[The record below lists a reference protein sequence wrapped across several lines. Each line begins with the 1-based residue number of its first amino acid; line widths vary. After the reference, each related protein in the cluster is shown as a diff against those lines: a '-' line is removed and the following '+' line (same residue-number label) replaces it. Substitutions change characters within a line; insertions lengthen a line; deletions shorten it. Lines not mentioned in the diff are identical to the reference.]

1 MAKLCSSSI
10 FNLLGA
16 SKLLSIATAIIYI
29 PANSE
34 EETRVPFIPHLHQ
47 HLFFVFLIIA
57 ILADEVV
64 SHWDFDY
71 HLPGDLWCWAFF
83 FFLMCL

>member
-1 MAKLCSSSI
+1 MAKLCSSFI

-16 SKLLSIATAIIYI
+16 CTLLSIATAIIYI

-64 SHWDFDY
+64 SH
-71 HLPGDLWCWAFF
+71 
-83 FFLMCL
+83 